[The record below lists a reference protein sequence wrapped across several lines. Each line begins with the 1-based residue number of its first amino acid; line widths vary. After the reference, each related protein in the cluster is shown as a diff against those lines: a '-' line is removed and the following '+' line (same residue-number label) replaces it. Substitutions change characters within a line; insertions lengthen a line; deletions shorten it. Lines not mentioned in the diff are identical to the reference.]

1 VREPFVELLKSS
13 MKTFLNAMTYPD
25 KTIYPVSSRNTAD
38 FMNLT
43 SVYLDAVF
51 APAILKDKNIFY
63 QEGHHIELDG
73 DTPSY
78 KGVVFNEMKGA
89 MSGVD
94 DNIEIGINS
103 LLFPNNCYRF
113 NSGGAPE
120 EIPDLTY
127 EQFIETY
134 KKHYHPSNARIYLDG
149 DIPLAETLT
158 LIDSYLSRF
167 DAAPVS
173 LDIEPSVS
181 ARVERTDYFEVAEG
195 EETEG
200 EETEVKSK
208 FASIVSAIYDYAEIF
223 AISIVAVIF
232 LFSFGIRLCRVDG
245 SSMNQTLKN
254 DEPLIA
260 ANFFYTP
267 KQGDIVVFHLVND
280 SYHEPLVKRV
290 IALEGQTVE
299 IDMTNNQIT
308 VDGKVYAD
316 EHAYLS
322 GGAYEMRY
330 EFDKQYIFKDGERTV
345 FRATVPEGKIFVLGD
360 NRNGSSDSRSVR
372 VGFVDKRSVLGRAV
386 LRLSPFAILD

>member
-1 VREPFVELLKSS
+1 MDNNQDLHRDENGEDMTAEQENSVRDEGSVADDTVTDENTVEVP
-13 MKTFLNAMTYPD
+13 NAGET
-25 KTIYPVSSRNTAD
+25 
-38 FMNLT
+38 
-43 SVYLDAVF
+43 
-51 APAILKDKNIFY
+51 
-63 QEGHHIELDG
+63 EIEE
-73 DTPSY
+73 T
-78 KGVVFNEMKGA
+78 GVEK
-89 MSGVD
+89 
-94 DNIEIGINS
+94 IES
-103 LLFPNNCYRF
+103 
-113 NSGGAPE
+113 E
-120 EIPDLTY
+120 EAEVEET
-127 EQFIETY
+127 EVEVAEVEKAEIEETEVEV
-134 KKHYHPSNARIYLDG
+134 
-149 DIPLAETLT
+149 AE
-158 LIDSYLSRF
+158 
-167 DAAPVS
+167 
-173 LDIEPSVS
+173 
-181 ARVERTDYFEVAEG
+181 VEETEVEVAEG

-200 EETEVKSK
+200 EETEVEETEVKSK

-267 KQGDIVVFHLVND
+267 KQGDIVVFHLVNN

>member
-1 VREPFVELLKSS
+1 MDNNQDLHRDGNGEDMTAEQENSVRDEGSVADDTVTDENTVEVPNAGETEIEETGVEKIESEEAEVEETEVEETEVE
-13 MKTFLNAMTYPD
+13 KT
-25 KTIYPVSSRNTAD
+25 
-38 FMNLT
+38 
-43 SVYLDAVF
+43 
-51 APAILKDKNIFY
+51 
-63 QEGHHIELDG
+63 EG
-73 DTPSY
+73 
-78 KGVVFNEMKGA
+78 
-89 MSGVD
+89 
-94 DNIEIGINS
+94 
-103 LLFPNNCYRF
+103 
-113 NSGGAPE
+113 E
-120 EIPDLTY
+120 EA
-127 EQFIETY
+127 EVEVAEVEET
-134 KKHYHPSNARIYLDG
+134 
-149 DIPLAETLT
+149 E
-158 LIDSYLSRF
+158 
-167 DAAPVS
+167 V
-173 LDIEPSVS
+173 
-181 ARVERTDYFEVAEG
+181 EVAEG

-200 EETEVKSK
+200 EETEVEETEVKSK

>member
-1 VREPFVELLKSS
+1 MENNQDLHRDENGEDMTAEQENSVRDEGSVADDTVTDETVTDENTGEVSDAEETDCAETDCAETDAEESDVIESSGEVE
-13 MKTFLNAMTYPD
+13 
-25 KTIYPVSSRNTAD
+25 
-38 FMNLT
+38 
-43 SVYLDAVF
+43 
-51 APAILKDKNIFY
+51 
-63 QEGHHIELDG
+63 
-73 DTPSY
+73 
-78 KGVVFNEMKGA
+78 
-89 MSGVD
+89 
-94 DNIEIGINS
+94 
-103 LLFPNNCYRF
+103 
-113 NSGGAPE
+113 APE
-120 EIPDLTY
+120 
-127 EQFIETY
+127 
-134 KKHYHPSNARIYLDG
+134 
-149 DIPLAETLT
+149 
-158 LIDSYLSRF
+158 
-167 DAAPVS
+167 V
-173 LDIEPSVS
+173 
-181 ARVERTDYFEVAEG
+181 

-200 EETEVKSK
+200 EETEVEVAEGEETEAKSK

-223 AISIVAVIF
+223 AVSIIAVIF

-299 IDMTNNQIT
+299 IDMTNNKIT
-308 VDGKVYAD
+308 VDGEVYAD

-330 EFDKQYIFKDGERTV
+330 EFDKQYVFRDGERTV

>member
-1 VREPFVELLKSS
+1 MDNNQDLHRDENGEDMTAEQENSVRDEGSVADDTVTDENTVEV
-13 MKTFLNAMTYPD
+13 PD
-25 KTIYPVSSRNTAD
+25 AGET
-38 FMNLT
+38 
-43 SVYLDAVF
+43 
-51 APAILKDKNIFY
+51 
-63 QEGHHIELDG
+63 EIEE
-73 DTPSY
+73 T
-78 KGVVFNEMKGA
+78 GVEK
-89 MSGVD
+89 
-94 DNIEIGINS
+94 IES
-103 LLFPNNCYRF
+103 
-113 NSGGAPE
+113 
-120 EIPDLTY
+120 
-127 EQFIETY
+127 
-134 KKHYHPSNARIYLDG
+134 
-149 DIPLAETLT
+149 
-158 LIDSYLSRF
+158 
-167 DAAPVS
+167 
-173 LDIEPSVS
+173 
-181 ARVERTDYFEVAEG
+181 
-195 EETEG
+195 EETEV

-267 KQGDIVVFHLVND
+267 KQGDIVVFHLVNN

-308 VDGKVYAD
+308 VDAKVYAD

-322 GGAYEMRY
+322 GGAYERY

-360 NRNGSSDSRSVR
+360 NRNDSSDSRSVR

>member
-1 VREPFVELLKSS
+1 MDNNQDLHRDGNGEDMTAEQENSVRDEGSVADDTVTDENTVEVPDDEETEVEVAEVEETEVEETEVE
-13 MKTFLNAMTYPD
+13 KTEGEEAEVEET
-25 KTIYPVSSRNTAD
+25 
-38 FMNLT
+38 
-43 SVYLDAVF
+43 DAE
-51 APAILKDKNIFY
+51 K
-63 QEGHHIELDG
+63 IE
-73 DTPSY
+73 
-78 KGVVFNEMKGA
+78 A
-89 MSGVD
+89 
-94 DNIEIGINS
+94 
-103 LLFPNNCYRF
+103 
-113 NSGGAPE
+113 E
-120 EIPDLTY
+120 EV
-127 EQFIETY
+127 EVEET
-134 KKHYHPSNARIYLDG
+134 
-149 DIPLAETLT
+149 E
-158 LIDSYLSRF
+158 
-167 DAAPVS
+167 V
-173 LDIEPSVS
+173 
-181 ARVERTDYFEVAEG
+181 EVAEG
-195 EETEG
+195 EETEV

-267 KQGDIVVFHLVND
+267 KQGDIVVFHLVNN

>member
-1 VREPFVELLKSS
+1 MGNNQDLHRDENGEDMTAEQENSVRDEGSVADDTVTDETVTDENTGEVSYAEETDAEETDAEESDGIESS
-13 MKTFLNAMTYPD
+13 G
-25 KTIYPVSSRNTAD
+25 
-38 FMNLT
+38 
-43 SVYLDAVF
+43 
-51 APAILKDKNIFY
+51 
-63 QEGHHIELDG
+63 E
-73 DTPSY
+73 
-78 KGVVFNEMKGA
+78 
-89 MSGVD
+89 
-94 DNIEIGINS
+94 
-103 LLFPNNCYRF
+103 
-113 NSGGAPE
+113 
-120 EIPDLTY
+120 
-127 EQFIETY
+127 
-134 KKHYHPSNARIYLDG
+134 
-149 DIPLAETLT
+149 AETPDT
-158 LIDSYLSRF
+158 
-167 DAAPVS
+167 
-173 LDIEPSVS
+173 
-181 ARVERTDYFEVAEG
+181 
-195 EETEG
+195 
-200 EETEVKSK
+200 KSK

-223 AISIVAVIF
+223 AVSIIAVIF

-280 SYHEPLVKRV
+280 YYHEPLVKRV

-308 VDGKVYAD
+308 VDGEVYAD

>member
-1 VREPFVELLKSS
+1 MDNNQDLHRDENGEDMTAEQENSVRDEGSVADDTVTDENTVEV
-13 MKTFLNAMTYPD
+13 PD
-25 KTIYPVSSRNTAD
+25 AGET
-38 FMNLT
+38 
-43 SVYLDAVF
+43 
-51 APAILKDKNIFY
+51 
-63 QEGHHIELDG
+63 EIEE
-73 DTPSY
+73 T
-78 KGVVFNEMKGA
+78 GVEK
-89 MSGVD
+89 
-94 DNIEIGINS
+94 IES
-103 LLFPNNCYRF
+103 
-113 NSGGAPE
+113 
-120 EIPDLTY
+120 
-127 EQFIETY
+127 
-134 KKHYHPSNARIYLDG
+134 
-149 DIPLAETLT
+149 
-158 LIDSYLSRF
+158 
-167 DAAPVS
+167 
-173 LDIEPSVS
+173 
-181 ARVERTDYFEVAEG
+181 
-195 EETEG
+195 EETEVEKTEV

-267 KQGDIVVFHLVND
+267 KQGDIVVFHLVNN

-322 GGAYEMRY
+322 GGEYEMKY

>member
-1 VREPFVELLKSS
+1 MDNNQDLHRDENGEDMTAEQENSVRDEGSVADDTVTDENTVEVP
-13 MKTFLNAMTYPD
+13 NAGET
-25 KTIYPVSSRNTAD
+25 
-38 FMNLT
+38 
-43 SVYLDAVF
+43 
-51 APAILKDKNIFY
+51 
-63 QEGHHIELDG
+63 EIEE
-73 DTPSY
+73 T
-78 KGVVFNEMKGA
+78 GVEK
-89 MSGVD
+89 
-94 DNIEIGINS
+94 IES
-103 LLFPNNCYRF
+103 
-113 NSGGAPE
+113 
-120 EIPDLTY
+120 
-127 EQFIETY
+127 
-134 KKHYHPSNARIYLDG
+134 
-149 DIPLAETLT
+149 
-158 LIDSYLSRF
+158 
-167 DAAPVS
+167 
-173 LDIEPSVS
+173 
-181 ARVERTDYFEVAEG
+181 
-195 EETEG
+195 EETEVEEAEV

-208 FASIVSAIYDYAEIF
+208 FASIVSGIYDYAEIF
-223 AISIVAVIF
+223 AVSIVAVIF

>member
-1 VREPFVELLKSS
+1 MDNNQDLHRDQNGEDMTAEQENSVRDEGSVADDTVTDENTVEVP
-13 MKTFLNAMTYPD
+13 NA
-25 KTIYPVSSRNTAD
+25 
-38 FMNLT
+38 
-43 SVYLDAVF
+43 
-51 APAILKDKNIFY
+51 
-63 QEGHHIELDG
+63 G
-73 DTPSY
+73 
-78 KGVVFNEMKGA
+78 
-89 MSGVD
+89 
-94 DNIEIGINS
+94 
-103 LLFPNNCYRF
+103 
-113 NSGGAPE
+113 
-120 EIPDLTY
+120 
-127 EQFIETY
+127 ET
-134 KKHYHPSNARIYLDG
+134 
-149 DIPLAETLT
+149 E
-158 LIDSYLSRF
+158 
-167 DAAPVS
+167 V
-173 LDIEPSVS
+173 
-181 ARVERTDYFEVAEG
+181 EVAEVEVAEV
-195 EETEG
+195 EETEVEETEV

-208 FASIVSAIYDYAEIF
+208 FASIVSGIYDYAEIF
-223 AISIVAVIF
+223 AVSIVAGIF

>member
-1 VREPFVELLKSS
+1 MGNNQDLHRDENGEDMTAEQENSVRDEGSVADDTVTDE
-13 MKTFLNAMTYPD
+13 TVTDENTGE
-25 KTIYPVSSRNTAD
+25 VSYAEET
-38 FMNLT
+38 
-43 SVYLDAVF
+43 DA
-51 APAILKDKNIFY
+51 
-63 QEGHHIELDG
+63 
-73 DTPSY
+73 
-78 KGVVFNEMKGA
+78 
-89 MSGVD
+89 
-94 DNIEIGINS
+94 
-103 LLFPNNCYRF
+103 
-113 NSGGAPE
+113 E
-120 EIPDLTY
+120 ETDC
-127 EQFIETY
+127 
-134 KKHYHPSNARIYLDG
+134 
-149 DIPLAETLT
+149 AET
-158 LIDSYLSRF
+158 
-167 DAAPVS
+167 DAEEN
-173 LDIEPSVS
+173 D
-181 ARVERTDYFEVAEG
+181 
-195 EETEG
+195 ETESSG
-200 EETEVKSK
+200 EAETPDTKSK
-208 FASIVSAIYDYAEIF
+208 FASIVSVIYDYAEIF
-223 AISIVAVIF
+223 AVSIIAVIF

-280 SYHEPLVKRV
+280 YYHEPLVKRV

-308 VDGKVYAD
+308 VDGEVYAD

>member
-1 VREPFVELLKSS
+1 MDNNQDLHRDENGEDMTAEQENSVRDEGSVADDTVTDENTVEVPNAGETEIEETGVEKIESEETEVE
-13 MKTFLNAMTYPD
+13 KT
-25 KTIYPVSSRNTAD
+25 
-38 FMNLT
+38 
-43 SVYLDAVF
+43 
-51 APAILKDKNIFY
+51 
-63 QEGHHIELDG
+63 
-73 DTPSY
+73 
-78 KGVVFNEMKGA
+78 
-89 MSGVD
+89 
-94 DNIEIGINS
+94 
-103 LLFPNNCYRF
+103 
-113 NSGGAPE
+113 
-120 EIPDLTY
+120 
-127 EQFIETY
+127 
-134 KKHYHPSNARIYLDG
+134 
-149 DIPLAETLT
+149 
-158 LIDSYLSRF
+158 
-167 DAAPVS
+167 
-173 LDIEPSVS
+173 
-181 ARVERTDYFEVAEG
+181 EG
-195 EETEG
+195 EEAEVEETEV

-267 KQGDIVVFHLVND
+267 KQGDIVVFHLVNN

>member
-1 VREPFVELLKSS
+1 MDNNQDLHRDENGEDMTAEQENSVRDEGSVADDTVTDENTVEV
-13 MKTFLNAMTYPD
+13 PD
-25 KTIYPVSSRNTAD
+25 D
-38 FMNLT
+38 
-43 SVYLDAVF
+43 
-51 APAILKDKNIFY
+51 
-63 QEGHHIELDG
+63 
-73 DTPSY
+73 
-78 KGVVFNEMKGA
+78 
-89 MSGVD
+89 
-94 DNIEIGINS
+94 
-103 LLFPNNCYRF
+103 
-113 NSGGAPE
+113 E
-120 EIPDLTY
+120 ET
-127 EQFIETY
+127 E
-134 KKHYHPSNARIYLDG
+134 
-149 DIPLAETLT
+149 
-158 LIDSYLSRF
+158 
-167 DAAPVS
+167 V
-173 LDIEPSVS
+173 
-181 ARVERTDYFEVAEG
+181 EVAEV
-195 EETEG
+195 EETEVEETEVEKTEG
-200 EETEVKSK
+200 EEAEVEETEVEETEVEETEVEETEVKSK

-267 KQGDIVVFHLVND
+267 KQGDIVVFHLVNN

>member
-1 VREPFVELLKSS
+1 MDNNQDLHRDENGEDMTAEQENSVRDEGSVADDTVTDENTVEV
-13 MKTFLNAMTYPD
+13 PD
-25 KTIYPVSSRNTAD
+25 AGET
-38 FMNLT
+38 
-43 SVYLDAVF
+43 
-51 APAILKDKNIFY
+51 
-63 QEGHHIELDG
+63 EIEE
-73 DTPSY
+73 T
-78 KGVVFNEMKGA
+78 GVEK
-89 MSGVD
+89 
-94 DNIEIGINS
+94 IES
-103 LLFPNNCYRF
+103 
-113 NSGGAPE
+113 E
-120 EIPDLTY
+120 EAEVEET
-127 EQFIETY
+127 EVEVAEVEKAEIEETEVEV
-134 KKHYHPSNARIYLDG
+134 
-149 DIPLAETLT
+149 AE
-158 LIDSYLSRF
+158 
-167 DAAPVS
+167 
-173 LDIEPSVS
+173 
-181 ARVERTDYFEVAEG
+181 VEETEVEVAEG
-195 EETEG
+195 EETEVEVAEG
-200 EETEVKSK
+200 EETEVEETEVEETEVKSK

>member
-1 VREPFVELLKSS
+1 MDNNQDLHRDENGEDMTAEQENSVRDEGSVADDTVTDENTVEVP
-13 MKTFLNAMTYPD
+13 NAGETE
-25 KTIYPVSSRNTAD
+25 VEVAE
-38 FMNLT
+38 
-43 SVYLDAVF
+43 VEVAEV
-51 APAILKDKNIFY
+51 
-63 QEGHHIELDG
+63 
-73 DTPSY
+73 
-78 KGVVFNEMKGA
+78 
-89 MSGVD
+89 
-94 DNIEIGINS
+94 
-103 LLFPNNCYRF
+103 
-113 NSGGAPE
+113 E
-120 EIPDLTY
+120 ET
-127 EQFIETY
+127 E
-134 KKHYHPSNARIYLDG
+134 
-149 DIPLAETLT
+149 
-158 LIDSYLSRF
+158 
-167 DAAPVS
+167 V
-173 LDIEPSVS
+173 
-181 ARVERTDYFEVAEG
+181 EVAEG

-200 EETEVKSK
+200 EETEVEETEVKSK

>member
-1 VREPFVELLKSS
+1 MDNNQDLHRDENGEDMTAEQENSVRDEGSVADDTVTDENTVEV
-13 MKTFLNAMTYPD
+13 PD
-25 KTIYPVSSRNTAD
+25 DEETEVEKA
-38 FMNLT
+38 
-43 SVYLDAVF
+43 
-51 APAILKDKNIFY
+51 
-63 QEGHHIELDG
+63 EIE
-73 DTPSY
+73 
-78 KGVVFNEMKGA
+78 
-89 MSGVD
+89 
-94 DNIEIGINS
+94 
-103 LLFPNNCYRF
+103 
-113 NSGGAPE
+113 
-120 EIPDLTY
+120 
-127 EQFIETY
+127 ET
-134 KKHYHPSNARIYLDG
+134 
-149 DIPLAETLT
+149 E
-158 LIDSYLSRF
+158 
-167 DAAPVS
+167 V
-173 LDIEPSVS
+173 
-181 ARVERTDYFEVAEG
+181 EVAEG

-200 EETEVKSK
+200 EETEVEETEVKSK

-267 KQGDIVVFHLVND
+267 KQGDIVVFHLVNN

-360 NRNGSSDSRSVR
+360 NRNGSSDSLSVR